1 MWATG
6 VMHNQ
11 FKIGQ
16 IYKRTDIDQVLK
28 TERFSQSREGIV
40 SFKNQIFLFTTLE
53 KKLKE
58 KQFHYNDFFA
68 EDLFHWD
75 SQNSQHI
82 QTPMIQKMVLGTSEV
97 YLFSRILEKVRSKSQ
112 PFVYCG
118 RLEYLEHEAST
129 RNPVHIVFENIDYQ
143 DSPNQNLAEIYS
155 WKPGLG
161 KPGTTRQVATRTSK
175 RTSAAKQQTSQS
187 SKPSSSNAKPSGGQG
202 YEQNPLVRKAIEN
215 RAMQVAK
222 SVYEKNGYSVE
233 DTSANSSYDLR
244 CTKEGKREILVEV
257 KGTRGLPTQVTL
269 TANEVK
275 ISQDPKVRWD
285 LFIVH
290 SISVSKV
297 NEEMIA
303 EGGEVKLHQNHI
315 VDDADLTPTEFRY
328 KVPDDVKID

>member
-1 MWATG
+1 
-6 VMHNQ
+6 MHDQ

-16 IYKRTDIDQVLK
+16 TYKRTDIDQVLK

-40 SFKNQIFLFTTLE
+40 SFNNQIFLFTTLE

-82 QTPMIQKMVLGTSEV
+82 QTPMIQKMVLGISEI

-118 RLEYLEHEAST
+118 RLEHLEHEAST

-143 DSPNQNLAEIYS
+143 DSPNQNLAKIYS

-161 KPGTTRQVATRTSK
+161 KPETTRQVATRTSK
-175 RTSAAKQQTSQS
+175 RTSAAKQQSAQP
-187 SKPSSSNAKPSGGQG
+187 SKPSVFDTKPSGGQG

-222 SVYEKNGYSVE
+222 SVYENNGYSVE

-244 CTKEGKREILVEV
+244 CAKDGKQHILVEV
-257 KGTRGLPTQVTL
+257 KGTRDLPTQVTL

-275 ISQDPKVRWD
+275 VSQDPTVRWD

-290 SISVSKV
+290 SINVSKDS
-297 NEEMIA
+297 EEIIA
-303 EGGEVKLHQNHI
+303 EGGKIRLHQNHVI
-315 VDDADLTPTEFRY
+315 KDADLTPTEFRY
-328 KVPDDVKID
+328 SVPDEIKVD